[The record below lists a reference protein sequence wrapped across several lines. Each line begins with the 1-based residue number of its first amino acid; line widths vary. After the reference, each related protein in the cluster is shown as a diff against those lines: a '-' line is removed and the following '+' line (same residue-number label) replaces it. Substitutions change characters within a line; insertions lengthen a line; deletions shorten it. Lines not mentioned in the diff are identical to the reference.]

1 MASSIIA
8 RCINWYR
15 RHIHRHPAATTR
27 REEADRARKART
39 RKISEER
46 ARCLMLARGL
56 DRQRRESMG

>member
-1 MASSIIA
+1 MIA
-8 RCINWYR
+8 RFVNFWR

-56 DRQRRESMG
+56 ANQRGIAR